1 MERNQGL
8 ITPRAYKFANNS
20 EKFKLVRDRVLTKD
34 GIRGFFGFHPNPKE
48 HFAYKFFKVFI

>member
-1 MERNQGL
+1 M
-8 ITPRAYKFANNS
+8 PRAYKFANNS

-34 GIRGFFGFHPNPKE
+34 GIRGFFGFHPNPKK